1 MSPVEGLDWLSGV
14 EEPLE
19 ATTDVKL
26 AGWEEVA
33 IASPERFAADL
44 TALGI
49 PPSQVEEGVALGRD
63 AQAEIATAV
72 EAYWASQPLRY
83 ADTPPEREAEVQQ
96 VYSLAYDGALRRI
109 ADWLAGRKLEVVESN
124 LEKVNVPLFVLSAPD
139 RPRACVTF
147 KAEATQ
153 KRKIGW
159 SVEVAGTGLGSEA
172 TITTTVSSAFTA
184 GPGEFKTVF
193 LPLTVSVERVRVQ
206 QRGATVGT
214 RVNVERLADQHPVP
228 GILRLDPGSYP
239 KAGEH
244 EQTYE
249 IAGDPSGAIATYGY
263 SYDQAKVP
271 TVKLG
276 VKAFGADL
284 SVSCEATLETA
295 VSLTFELPGG
305 KDYELYRTAGTD
317 GVMWTF

>member
-14 EEPLE
+14 EEPFE
-19 ATTDVKL
+19 ATSDVKL
-26 AGWEEVA
+26 AGSEEVA
-33 IASPERFAADL
+33 ISSPERFAADL
-44 TALGI
+44 TALGLT
-49 PPSQVEEGVALGRD
+49 PSQVEEGVSLGRD
-63 AQAEIATAV
+63 AQAEIAAAV
-72 EAYWASQPLRY
+72 EGYWASQPLRY
-83 ADTPPEREAEVQQ
+83 ADTPPEREAEVQE
-96 VYSLAYDGALRRI
+96 VYSVAYDRAVRRI
-109 ADWLAGRKLEVVESN
+109 ADWLAGTKLEVIESH
-124 LEKVNVPLFVLSAPD
+124 LEKVDVPLFVLSAPD

-193 LPLTVSVERVRVQ
+193 LPLTVSVERVRVKK
-206 QRGATVGT
+206 RGATVGT

-228 GILRLDPGSYP
+228 GILRLAPGARP
-239 KAGEH
+239 KAGEL
-244 EQTYE
+244 EETYE
-249 IAGDPSGAIATYGY
+249 IAGDTSGAIATYGY

-284 SVSCEATLETA
+284 SVTCEATLETT

-305 KDYELYRTAGTD
+305 EDYELHRTAGTD

>member
-1 MSPVEGLDWLSGV
+1 M
-14 EEPLE
+14 
-19 ATTDVKL
+19 DVT
-26 AGWEEVA
+26 VRT
-33 IASPERFAADL
+33 IDQAAELGGHIYHEHRL
-44 TALGI
+44 TARGESRFGMRLRACRVG
-49 PPSQVEEGVALGRD
+49 P
-63 AQAEIATAV
+63 AV
-72 EAYWASQPLRY
+72 IGTLQYGGP
-83 ADTPPEREAEVQQ
+83 V
-96 VYSLAYDGALRRI
+96 RI
-109 ADWLAGRKLEVVESN
+109 AAAEFVDSYQ
-124 LEKVNVPLFVLSAPD
+124 VNVPLFVLSAPD

-249 IAGDPSGAIATYGY
+249 IAGDASGAIATYGY